1 MVGKRK
7 AMFAFTAITG
17 IGRRLANLLCKKAD
31 VDLNQRAG
39 NLSPDDIEK
48 IMAILA
54 NPRQFKIPDWF
65 LNRRKDLRD
74 GKTTQITSN
83 DLMTKL
89 REDIEGLKKIRAHRG
104 LRHYWGL
111 RVRGQHTKTTGRGA
125 RVMAGQPKKGK

>member
-1 MVGKRK
+1 MLRCVG
-7 AMFAFTAITG
+7 G
-17 IGRRLANLLCKKAD
+17 LCS
-31 VDLNQRAG
+31 AG

-89 REDIEGLKKIRAHRG
+89 REDIEGLKKIR
-104 LRHYWGL
+104 
-111 RVRGQHTKTTGRGA
+111 
-125 RVMAGQPKKGK
+125 